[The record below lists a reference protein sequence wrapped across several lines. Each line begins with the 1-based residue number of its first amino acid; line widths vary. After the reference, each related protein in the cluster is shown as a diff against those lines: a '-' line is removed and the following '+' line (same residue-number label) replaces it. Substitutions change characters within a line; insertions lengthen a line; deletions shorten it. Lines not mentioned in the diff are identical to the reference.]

1 MLDSAESISELKIN
15 TTMKISEYLICLI
28 ALTSSSVFSA
38 EPPECKQQTVEKSVI
53 EMCLLRG
60 AAFQHDLYTLKAD
73 KVLIF
78 ALVDDFSEKVE
89 IEHAVPSGPSIEFPL
104 SKQDVS
110 SVKITGGCAPESKD
124 GMEIA
129 RLCNF
134 YWGKFQVVKDVRFEF
149 K

>member
-1 MLDSAESISELKIN
+1 
-15 TTMKISEYLICLI
+15 MKISNALIGLI
-28 ALTSSSVFSA
+28 ALTTSSLTFAA
-38 EPPECKQQTVEKSVI
+38 EPPECKQQTVEKSVM

-89 IEHAVPSGPSIEFPL
+89 LEHVVPSGPSIEFPL
-104 SKQDVS
+104 SKQGGS
-110 SVKITGGCAPESKD
+110 SVKITGGCAPVSKD
-124 GMEIA
+124 GQEVA

-134 YWGKFQVVKDVRFEF
+134 YWGRFQIVTDVRFEF
-149 K
+149 R

>member
-1 MLDSAESISELKIN
+1 MK
-15 TTMKISEYLICLI
+15 TTNYLVGLI
-28 ALTSSSVFSA
+28 ALTCSSVFSA

-89 IEHAVPSGPSIEFPL
+89 IEHTLPSGPSIEFPL
-104 SKQDVS
+104 SKQGGS

-124 GMEIA
+124 GYEVA

-134 YWGKFQVVKDVRFEF
+134 YWGKFQVIKDVRFEF

>member
-1 MLDSAESISELKIN
+1 
-15 TTMKISEYLICLI
+15 MKISEYLICLI
-28 ALTSSSVFSA
+28 ALTSSYVFSA

-89 IEHAVPSGPSIEFPL
+89 IEHSVPSGPSIEFPL
-104 SKQDVS
+104 SKQGGPT
-110 SVKITGGCAPESKD
+110 VKITGGCAPESKD

-134 YWGKFQVVKDVRFEF
+134 YWGKFQVVKDIRFEF